1 MTGEPAEVRGTSVSR
16 RGGGG
21 AVFEL
26 LDALDGFAR
35 LERRSPLLDG
45 QVQTRAAQGCAPLL
59 AGNAFGLQVVL
70 RDRLRVRRRL
80 RGLAVELEPEAR
92 ERLLAAHAAA
102 LPRLRAQGFLREDGG
117 WARALKAP
125 WQVLGRT
132 TLRLWT
138 GLLARTRGAVW
149 LRVGGAAN
157 RRSRAFSVR
166 TEFVADERDFV
177 PLVLEV
183 TLDADEGVLTGEVG
197 CVAPARP
204 GVRVEVVPLA
214 DALALGRA
222 HAGFYDERYFSSKR
236 GRVTKKYRRL
246 VAGETDDEAPDPVAR
261 VAQLGPARLRVERI
275 ESVVGAG
282 GPGPSRAGAALEQ
295 VVFENEVPL
304 EARYDGLTLD
314 VTPGATAL
322 ARTARVVEQAWRDA
336 YGEAAVERD
345 RRALWYLTKYVTPHL
360 PGEPHFFVKPRAF
373 TSTPPGWSSLVDG
386 VNGRGFDVLRGVVST
401 DRFFATPAVFELHG
415 PGRITVAAGAP
426 LVTVLPVPRALL
438 DAGFEAAAWRDE
450 ALR

>member
-1 MTGEPAEVRGTSVSR
+1 MTGVA
-16 RGGGG
+16 
-21 AVFEL
+21 FEL

-102 LPRLRAQGFLREDGG
+102 LPRLLAQGFLREDGG
-117 WARALKAP
+117 WRRALREP
-125 WQVLGRT
+125 WQVVRAGLGRA

-138 GLLARTRGAVW
+138 GLLARTRGGAW
-149 LRVGGAAN
+149 LRLAGAAN
-157 RRSRAFSVR
+157 RRSRAFGVR
-166 TEFVADERDFV
+166 PSFVADERDFV
-177 PLVLEV
+177 PLVLDV
-183 TLDADEGVLTGEVG
+183 ALDADEALLTGEVA
-197 CVAPARP
+197 CVAPVRP
-204 GVRVEVVPLA
+204 GARVEVVPLA

-222 HAGFYDERYFSSKR
+222 HADFYDERYFSSKR

-246 VAGETDDEAPDPVAR
+246 IAGETDDEAPRPVAR
-261 VAQLGPARLRVERI
+261 VAQLGPARLKVERVEAP
-275 ESVVGAG
+275 VDAG
-282 GPGPSRAGAALEQ
+282 GPGPGPARGPALEQ

-304 EARYDGLTLD
+304 EAAYDGLTLD
-314 VTPGATAL
+314 VTPGAAAL
-322 ARTARVVEQAWRDA
+322 ARTAGLVEAAWRAA

-386 VNGRGFDVLRGVVST
+386 VNGPGYDVLRGVVST

-415 PGRITVAAGAP
+415 PGRIAVAAGAP

-438 DAGFEAAAWRDE
+438 DAGFEPAAWRDE